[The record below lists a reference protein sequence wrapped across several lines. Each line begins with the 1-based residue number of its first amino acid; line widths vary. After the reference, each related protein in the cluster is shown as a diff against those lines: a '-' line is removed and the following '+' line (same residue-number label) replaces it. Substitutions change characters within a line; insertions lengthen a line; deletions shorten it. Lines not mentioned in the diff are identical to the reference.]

1 MWTANY
7 HLMHG
12 LNMFLLFR
20 SRLWI
25 RPVLW
30 QILWSSRISV
40 DRLLRQPKLP
50 AIRWNLQVNWRFNYW
65 WVRSFRNIWTIPR
78 WKRIKM
84 YFPNQWTASLL
95 KLAVSDMCNLPLFS
109 MRPFIITSTMSFANI
124 NQKLIF
130 NSIRA
135 QSPRHHSRNQMTWKH
150 TRLTFKLQTRW
161 RERAREKRC
170 YK

>member
-1 MWTANY
+1 MWTVNY
-7 HLMHG
+7 PSHG

-25 RPVLW
+25 RPILW

-40 DRLLRQPKLP
+40 DWRWRILRQPKLP
-50 AIRWNLQVNWRFNYW
+50 AVWWNLQVNWRFNYR
-65 WVRSFRNIWTIPR
+65 WVRSFRNNWTIPR

-130 NSIRA
+130 NSIRT
-135 QSPRHHSRNQMTWKH
+135 QSPRHSRNQMTWKH
-150 TRLTFKLQTRW
+150 MRLTFKLQTRGS
-161 RERAREKRC
+161 ERGAEAML
-170 YK
+170 